1 MAKVKK
7 EISFNARHYM
17 ELAITEMNESKNEPR
32 PDGKVPPKVGAILVF
47 PNGRVEKAHRGQ
59 LREGDH
65 AEYTLIERML
75 PRENLEDC
83 ILFTTL
89 EPCVERN
96 SPKVPCCRRT
106 TNARIKTVYVGI
118 EDPDKTVDGKGI
130 KYLESHGTK
139 VIMFD
144 RDLQEIIEK
153 ENAAFI
159 KQANERKSK
168 TEDAV
173 VLVTELEKPVATA
186 DMNQFLPE
194 ALEKFIKESKL
205 DYKLTDPAFQ
215 SYLEDIG
222 AMAPDEKSGKLK
234 ATGHGIFL
242 FGKNPRARYKQSALM
257 ASVDYG
263 NKKVEPQ
270 TFDQPLV
277 LVPDLVEAWLKKVLP
292 LSKDTSKFKRKD
304 VTDFPIEVLREAII
318 NAIVHRDYSIEGAKS
333 SLEIDND
340 KIVVKS
346 PGAPMPSIS
355 LEQLNTFKAPSI
367 SRNPVITYVFSLMD
381 YVEEKGFGMRSLKSL
396 NEDFGLPLPEYKME
410 DPFLTLTFA
419 RAMEAVKKVTHH
431 PNIGK
436 LTEKEL
442 KGYEWIKSKEAV
454 STREYSS
461 HFDIGY
467 KTAQRYL
474 TKMKGLN
481 LIGDNG
487 EPVNS
492 PKYKYVIL

>member
-1 MAKVKK
+1 MAKAKK
-7 EISFNARHYM
+7 EITFNARDYM
-17 ELAITEMNESKNEPR
+17 EIAIAEMNKSKNEPR
-32 PDGKVPPKVGAILVF
+32 PDGKVPPKVGAVLVF
-47 PNGRVEKAHRGQ
+47 PDGRVEKAHRGE

-65 AEYTLIERML
+65 AEYTLIERLL
-75 PRENLEDC
+75 PKEKLDEC

-130 KYLESHGTK
+130 KHLEKHGTK

-144 RDLQEIIEK
+144 RDLQEIIET
-153 ENAAFI
+153 ENAGFI

-168 TEDAV
+168 KEDDIE
-173 VLVTELEKPVATA
+173 LVTELEKPVASA
-186 DMNQFLPE
+186 DMNQFSPE
-194 ALEKFIKESKL
+194 ALNKFIKEAKL
-205 DYKLTDPAFQ
+205 DYKITDPAFQ
-215 SYLEDIG
+215 AYLEDIG
-222 AMAPDEKSGKLK
+222 AMAPDEKTGKLK
-234 ATGHGIFL
+234 ATGHGILL
-242 FGKNPRARYKQSALM
+242 FGKNPRAKYKQAALM

-277 LVPDLVEAWLKKVLP
+277 LVPDLVEAWLQKVLP

-304 VTDFPIEVLREAII
+304 VADFPVEVLREAII

-346 PGAPMPSIS
+346 PGGPMPSIS

-367 SRNPVITYVFSLMD
+367 SRNPTITYVFGLMD
-381 YVEEKGFGMRSLKSL
+381 YVEEKGFGMKSLKSL
-396 NEDFGLPLPEYKME
+396 NEDFGLPLPEYKLK

-419 RAMEAVKKVTHH
+419 RTMEAVKKVSG
-431 PNIGK
+431 NKQLGK
-436 LTEKEL
+436 LNKEEL
-442 KGYEWIKSKEAV
+442 AGYEFIKGNNRIKRKDYE
-454 STREYSS
+454 E
-461 HFDIGY
+461 HFGFDKKKSERHLNRMVAEGLIE
-467 KTAQRYL
+467 R
-474 TKMKGLN
+474 KGSGPGTYYE
-481 LIGDNG
+481 I
-487 EPVNS
+487 
-492 PKYKYVIL
+492 IAT